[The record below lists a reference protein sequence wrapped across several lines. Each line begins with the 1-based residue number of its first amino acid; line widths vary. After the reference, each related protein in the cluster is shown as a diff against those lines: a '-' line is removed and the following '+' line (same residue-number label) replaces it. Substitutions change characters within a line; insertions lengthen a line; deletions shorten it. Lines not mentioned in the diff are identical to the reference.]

1 MMKAG
6 QSLALIKCKAR
17 RSLAMMKAGPSLAMM
32 KAGPS
37 LALIKAWPSQTNAEC
52 LKKHSPHFT
61 TVCCFGQKMALH
73 ELTMLNQDCK
83 SSKKGVTQ
91 KLKLHHEFAILDQD
105 CIIHVLNIR
114 L

>member
-1 MMKAG
+1 MQGKAKPG
-6 QSLALIKCKAR
+6 NDESRAKPGYDESRAKPGFDKSMA
-17 RSLAMMKAGPSLAMM
+17 KPN
-32 KAGPS
+32 
-37 LALIKAWPSQTNAEC
+37 NAEWK
-52 LKKHSPHFT
+52 KKHSAHFT

-91 KLKLHHEFAILDQD
+91 KLKLHHEFTILDQD
-105 CIIHVLNIR
+105 CIIHVLDIR